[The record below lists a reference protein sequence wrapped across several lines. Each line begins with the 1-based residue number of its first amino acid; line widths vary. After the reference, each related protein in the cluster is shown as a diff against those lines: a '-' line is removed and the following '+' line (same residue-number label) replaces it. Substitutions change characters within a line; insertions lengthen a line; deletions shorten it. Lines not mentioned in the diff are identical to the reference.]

1 MREVECIEGLCGVR
15 TRLEELRDDLT
26 TKIMMRIVTAVVD
39 EPFEKN
45 VSVLTMVWGYGRRK
59 VIE

>member
-1 MREVECIEGLCGVR
+1 MREVECIEGLGGVR

-26 TKIMMRIVTAVVD
+26 TRIMMRIVTAVVD

-45 VSVLTMVWGYGRRK
+45 VS
-59 VIE
+59 